1 MKHMKKITKDTTL
14 AEVLEMPMAEEIL
27 AKYKVPCLTCPMAQM
42 EMGVLTLGNISEMY
56 SIDLEGLLK
65 ELNKP
70 GSK

>member
-1 MKHMKKITKDTTL
+1 MKQTTKDTTL
-14 AEVLEMPMAEEIL
+14 GEVLEMPGSEEIL

-42 EMGVLTLGNISEMY
+42 EMGVLTLGNIASMY

-70 GSK
+70 VSK